1 MQQIQNYMNYQ
12 QKIGSGNTTKRVASP
27 VNGDYGLDNQVGMSQ
42 HQQRNTQ
49 MNYFSGNGQNNFKG
63 TQNHFNQTT
72 YKGGFT

>member
-1 MQQIQNYMNYQ
+1 MNYQ

-27 VNGDYGLDNQVGMSQ
+27 VNGDYGLDNQVGMTQ

-63 TQNHFNQTT
+63 T
-72 YKGGFT
+72 